1 MRLPLSLFVVVVAA
15 IVGAWW
21 WLGAAV
27 RMPPA
32 PLAVNEKLYCVSYS
46 PFRGGQSPL
55 DLGIQIVPRQIED
68 DMVRLS
74 RLTECVRTYSTRN
87 GLDRV
92 PEIAERHG
100 VKVIQGIWLGGDRAA
115 AERDIATAIEVAQR
129 RPQVIRSLVV
139 GNEVLLRGEMTATE
153 LVATIRRVKGQI
165 SQP

>member
-32 PLAVNEKLYCVSYS
+32 LLAANEKLYCVSYS
-46 PFRGGQSPL
+46 QFRGGQSQL
-55 DLGIQIVPRQIED
+55 ELGMQIDPRQIEA

-74 RLTECVRTYSTRN
+74 RLTERVRTYSTRN

-92 PEIAERHG
+92 PEITER
-100 VKVIQGIWLGGDRAA
+100 
-115 AERDIATAIEVAQR
+115 E
-129 RPQVIRSLVV
+129 
-139 GNEVLLRGEMTATE
+139 
-153 LVATIRRVKGQI
+153 
-165 SQP
+165 